1 MGYWDGRSIGFDA
14 CRTRPKGSFVRET
27 SCLTVNCKLACDRVR
42 FRRNMRA
49 AVTAAFCIL
58 LFAGSAIADKPKTVD
73 EAVQVLKT
81 KWLRPQDRDWI
92 LRNSKEEVRSRLYM
106 GFGTGMRNQ
115 FGLWGDNQSLRD
127 SCATNDPEGCSVV
140 ILDRL
145 WESVRGDADP
155 ALVQQLECQFHLV
168 QAVHVSLKGFH
179 QMTTRYMIRRLQSQ
193 IDSQLAALA
202 SSGVSGCQSALTL
215 DVAGKPNM
223 DCYIAAPHQKE
234 ERQLWDD
241 LTLDQALAVLGTR
254 NSFRTVNYPPKL
266 TLDFVRPCQLPKP
279 PY

>member
-1 MGYWDGRSIGFDA
+1 MKLSKSSRPNGCGHKAVIGFSE
-14 CRTRPKGSFVRET
+14 TPK
-27 SCLTVNCKLACDRVR
+27 N
-42 FRRNMRA
+42 
-49 AVTAAFCIL
+49 
-58 LFAGSAIADKPKTVD
+58 
-73 EAVQVLKT
+73 
-81 KWLRPQDRDWI
+81 
-92 LRNSKEEVRSRLYM
+92 EVRSRLYM

-115 FGLWGDNQSLRD
+115 FGLWGDNQPLRD

-223 DCYIAAPHQKE
+223 ATL
-234 ERQLWDD
+234 QLRTRRKNANCGM
-241 LTLDQALAVLGTR
+241 TLPLI
-254 NSFRTVNYPPKL
+254 KL
-266 TLDFVRPCQLPKP
+266 
-279 PY
+279 